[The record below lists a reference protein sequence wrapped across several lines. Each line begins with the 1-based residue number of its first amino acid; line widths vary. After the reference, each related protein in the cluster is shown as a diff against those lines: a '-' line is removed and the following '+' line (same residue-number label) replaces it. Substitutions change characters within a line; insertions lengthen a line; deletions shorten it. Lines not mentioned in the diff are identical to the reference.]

1 MARGRSE
8 STVPCNQR
16 SSELFGQ
23 HNVGSIKGRKIAT
36 QLPNLREEHVMR
48 ITSNAKL
55 QQIAPRQPGVQGPL
69 LAVPDAVALG

>member
-1 MARGRSE
+1 
-8 STVPCNQR
+8 
-16 SSELFGQ
+16 
-23 HNVGSIKGRKIAT
+23 
-36 QLPNLREEHVMR
+36 MR